1 MEPLGPKAPGTDNE
15 ENYHY
20 DNDADNDSVC
30 DEDHDNDDVD
40 DDDVAKLPRGIS
52 RYVATF
58 DENRDHTSDKI
69 MSHVN
74 E

>member
-20 DNDADNDSVC
+20 DNAA
-30 DEDHDNDDVD
+30 DHDNDDVD